1 MYGLSWI
8 EIIYWGSTIIGGT
21 LFILRTIMM
30 LVGGSLDLGD
40 GDFDADVDMDG
51 DLSMDG
57 DHLDTDPDSD
67 FSFKLLSM
75 QGFTAFFMMFGLVGL
90 TLLKANV
97 AVLLTILGGGIAG
110 TFAVWVIS
118 LLFSQMKRLQSD
130 GTLQIE
136 NAIGKSG
143 SVYLNIPAKG
153 TGQVQVTVQGGLK
166 IFDAFSKNG
175 QRITTG
181 EKISVTGTVDNKT
194 LIVEKIQ

>member
-21 LFILRTIMM
+21 LFVLRTIMM
-30 LVGGSLDLGD
+30 LVGGGLDLGD

-51 DLSMDG
+51 DIPVDG

-75 QGFTAFFMMFGLVGL
+75 QGLTAFFMMFGLVGL
-90 TLLKANV
+90 TLLKANLP
-97 AVLLTILGGGIAG
+97 VLLTILGGGIAG
-110 TFAVWVIS
+110 SLAVWVIS

-136 NAIGKSG
+136 NAVGESG
-143 SVYLNIPAKG
+143 SVYLTIPAKG
-153 TGQVQVTVQGGLK
+153 TGQVQITVQGALK
-166 IFDAFSKNG
+166 IFDAISKDG
-175 QRITTG
+175 KKVATG
-181 EKISVTGTVDNKT
+181 EKVNVTGTIDNKT
-194 LIVEKIQ
+194 LIVEKI